1 MQPVASKHIQCS
13 DRALT
18 VWGISSLGNVSYCIP
33 FVFFFHHFLPMC
45 CPTHNILFSAT
56 NKKKII
62 IKKKKKKTST
72 SSMSYVWIWCFN
84 TVHTWCRSYTKFT
97 HCGWEMA
104 VDWPGRWLPVGWL
117 LWWQQVCWVLKARGW
132 GRWGLNSAAVRI
144 YNQRR

>member
-62 IKKKKKKTST
+62 IKKKKKKDFHFKHVIRVDLVFQHSAH
-72 SSMSYVWIWCFN
+72 MMQKLYK
-84 TVHTWCRSYTKFT
+84 VHTLWLGDGCWLARALTAGWLVAVMTAGLLSVEGSGLRSMRLELCRSK
-97 HCGWEMA
+97 
-104 VDWPGRWLPVGWL
+104 
-117 LWWQQVCWVLKARGW
+117 
-132 GRWGLNSAAVRI
+132 NI
-144 YNQRR
+144 